1 MDRIYKYNPNIS
13 YNPNGG
19 RYLQL
24 ITAKNL
30 YIQNITVAENDGHS
44 DSFHVKFP
52 NVFTNYPLGAVRVED
67 QKFKDWD
74 HYKFTIWQLQ
84 LNFVVFCASSAC
96 GVSVEHLNAKEP
108 MIRSIYRFHVYYHIR
123 RILKILEIPLPYE
136 NSFNQYNNPY
146 NHEKFIGI
154 CSEYG
159 VSNDLTKW
167 RKQKYFSTWQS
178 RAWETGKPG
187 MSNINEN
194 SFSRWI
200 IEKSDGLTML
210 GLQKLS
216 GSVRHDA
223 YLILTSQTSTRGPI
237 VGIESRNLDAQ
248 HTFLNTFENIVN
260 RRVNISEDIRRFQK
274 TLQYAR
280 SKVDYV
286 IGEFIYM
293 LPSNMNLQIEKVKD
307 YNNKILISSP
317 SFKIGTNLK
326 INLDGEQVKLKDKP
340 DVKSKE
346 VEMVKTEPD
355 VKPKVI
361 TKPDI
366 KSNKEH
372 KQDVKP
378 NIELKHDVML
388 ITTKPDTNKITY
400 EEEKVALYWELQL
413 YLQYGGCS
421 SDLRSICLCHEICV
435 YQDSNTCDKCPQI
448 LRQPTNCFLCSIQDP

>member
-1 MDRIYKYNPNIS
+1 MNRIYKYNSNVS
-13 YNPNGG
+13 YEPNGG

-24 ITAKNL
+24 ITAKDL
-30 YIQNITVAENDGHS
+30 YIQNITVAEHDGGHS
-44 DSFHVKFP
+44 DNFQVKFP

-67 QKFKDWD
+67 QRFKDWD
-74 HYKFTIWQLQ
+74 HYKFNIWQSQ

-167 RKQKYFSTWQS
+167 RNRKYFSTWQS
-178 RAWETGKPG
+178 RGWETGKPG
-187 MSNINEN
+187 MSHINEN

-200 IEKSDGLTML
+200 IEKSDGLTTL
-210 GLQKLS
+210 GLQKIS
-216 GSVRHDA
+216 ESVRDYA

-237 VGIESRNLDAQ
+237 VGHEARNLDAQ
-248 HTFLNTFENIVN
+248 RTFLNTFENIVN
-260 RRVNISEDIRRFQK
+260 RRVNIPEDIRRFQK

-280 SKVDYV
+280 SKVDYA

-293 LPSNMNLQIEKVKD
+293 LPSDMNLKIGGNIRG
-307 YNNKILISSP
+307 YNNKILVSLP
-317 SFKIGTNLK
+317 SFNIGTNLK
-326 INLDGEQVKLKDKP
+326 VNLDDDDTKVAKTDKLDVKHKVKDKP
-340 DVKSKE
+340 DIKPK
-346 VEMVKTEPD
+346 KGDKQD
-355 VKPKVI
+355 VKPVI
-361 TKPDI
+361 KP
-366 KSNKEH
+366 NKEH

-378 NIELKHDVML
+378 NRPDIKQN
-388 ITTKPDTNKITY
+388 IKISRSKPDTNKITY
-400 EEEKVALYWELQL
+400 EEEKVALVLGITSVFTVWWMF
-413 YLQYGGCS
+413 
-421 SDLRSICLCHEICV
+421 
-435 YQDSNTCDKCPQI
+435 K
-448 LRQPTNCFLCSIQDP
+448 

>member
-1 MDRIYKYNPNIS
+1 MDRIYKYNSDAS
-13 YNPNGG
+13 YKPNGG
-19 RYLQL
+19 TYLQL
-24 ITAKNL
+24 ITAKDL

-44 DSFHVKFP
+44 DSFQVKFP

-74 HYKFTIWQLQ
+74 HYKFTIWQSQ

-123 RILKILEIPLPYE
+123 RILKILEIPLPNE

-167 RKQKYFSTWQS
+167 RNQKYFSTWQS
-178 RAWETGKPG
+178 KAWETSKPG
-187 MSNINEN
+187 MSYINEN

-200 IEKSDGLTML
+200 IEKSDGLTTL

-216 GSVRHDA
+216 ESVRDYA
-223 YLILTSQTSTRGPI
+223 YLILTSQTSTRGQI
-237 VGIESRNLDAQ
+237 VGHEARNLDAQ
-248 HTFLNTFENIVN
+248 RTFLNTFENIVN
-260 RRVNISEDIRRFQK
+260 RRVNIPEDIRRFQK

-280 SKVDYV
+280 SKVDYA
-286 IGEFIYM
+286 IGEFVYM
-293 LPSNMNLQIEKVKD
+293 LPSDMNLRIGNVRN

-317 SFKIGTNLK
+317 SLNIGTNLK
-326 INLDGEQVKLKDKP
+326 VNLDDDDTKVADVKHKVKDKP
-340 DVKSKE
+340 DI
-346 VEMVKTEPD
+346 
-355 VKPKVI
+355 KP
-361 TKPDI
+361 
-366 KSNKEH
+366 NKEH

-378 NIELKHDVML
+378 YRPDIKQNIE
-388 ITTKPDTNKITY
+388 ISRSKPDTIEITY
-400 EEEKVALYWELQL
+400 EEEKVALVLGTTAVFTVWWMF
-413 YLQYGGCS
+413 
-421 SDLRSICLCHEICV
+421 
-435 YQDSNTCDKCPQI
+435 K
-448 LRQPTNCFLCSIQDP
+448 

>member
-1 MDRIYKYNPNIS
+1 MDRIYKYNSDAS
-13 YNPNGG
+13 YKPNGG
-19 RYLQL
+19 TYLQL
-24 ITAKNL
+24 ITAKDL
-30 YIQNITVAENDGHS
+30 YIQNITVAEHDGGHS
-44 DSFHVKFP
+44 DNFQVKFP

-74 HYKFTIWQLQ
+74 HYKFNIWQSQ
-84 LNFVVFCASSAC
+84 LNFAVFCASSAC

-136 NSFNQYNNPY
+136 NSFNQYNNSY

-159 VSNDLTKW
+159 VSNNLTKW
-167 RKQKYFSTWQS
+167 RNQKYFSTWQS
-178 RAWETGKPG
+178 RAWETNKPG
-187 MSNINEN
+187 MSYINEN

-200 IEKSDGLTML
+200 IEKSDGLTTL
-210 GLQKLS
+210 GLQKIS
-216 GSVRHDA
+216 ESVRDYA

-237 VGIESRNLDAQ
+237 VGHEARNLDAQ
-248 HTFLNTFENIVN
+248 RTFLNTFENIVN
-260 RRVNISEDIRRFQK
+260 RRVNIPEDIRRFQK

-280 SKVDYV
+280 SKVDYA

-293 LPSNMNLQIEKVKD
+293 LPSDMNLRIGNVRN

-326 INLDGEQVKLKDKP
+326 INLLSSENQRLNV

-346 VEMVKTEPD
+346 VKTEPD
-355 VKPKVI
+355 VKSKVI
-361 TKPDI
+361 TKP
-366 KSNKEH
+366 NKEQ

-378 NIELKHDVML
+378 NIKFDRESNQDVK
-388 ITTKPDTNKITY
+388 KPDLLSVEKRSKLNDKITY
-400 EEEKVALYWELQL
+400 EEEKVALVLGITSVFTVWWMF
-413 YLQYGGCS
+413 
-421 SDLRSICLCHEICV
+421 
-435 YQDSNTCDKCPQI
+435 K
-448 LRQPTNCFLCSIQDP
+448 

>member
-1 MDRIYKYNPNIS
+1 MDRIYKYNPDAS
-13 YNPNGG
+13 YKPNGG

-24 ITAKNL
+24 IATEDL
-30 YIQNITVAENDGHS
+30 YIQNVTVAENDGHS
-44 DSFHVKFP
+44 DSFQVKFP
-52 NVFTNYPLGAVRVED
+52 NIFTNYPLGAVRVEA
-67 QKFKDWD
+67 QRFKDWD
-74 HYKFTIWQLQ
+74 HYKFTIWQSQ

-123 RILKILEIPLPYE
+123 RILKILEIPLPCE

-167 RKQKYFSTWQS
+167 RNQKYLSTWQS

-187 MSNINEN
+187 MSYINEN

-200 IEKSDGLTML
+200 IEKSDGLTTL

-216 GSVRHDA
+216 ESVRDYA

-237 VGIESRNLDAQ
+237 VGHEARNLDAQ
-248 HTFLNTFENIVN
+248 RTFLNTFENIVN
-260 RRVNISEDIRRFQK
+260 RRVNIPEDIRRFQK

-286 IGEFIYM
+286 IGEFMYM
-293 LPSNMNLQIEKVKD
+293 LPSNMNLRIGKIKN
-307 YNNKILISSP
+307 YNNKILIPSP

-326 INLDGEQVKLKDKP
+326 INL

-361 TKPDI
+361 TKPNI
-366 KSNKEH
+366 EPNKEH

-378 NIELKHDVML
+378 NIMFDRESNQDVK
-388 ITTKPDTNKITY
+388 KPDTNKITY
-400 EEEKVALYWELQL
+400 EEEKVAL
-413 YLQYGGCS
+413 
-421 SDLRSICLCHEICV
+421 
-435 YQDSNTCDKCPQI
+435 I
-448 LRQPTNCFLCSIQDP
+448 LGTTAVFTVWWMLK

>member
-1 MDRIYKYNPNIS
+1 MDRIYKYNSGAS
-13 YNPNGG
+13 YKPNGG
-19 RYLQL
+19 TYLQL
-24 ITAKNL
+24 ITAKDL
-30 YIQNITVAENDGHS
+30 YIQNVTVAEHDGGHS
-44 DSFHVKFP
+44 DSFQVKFP

-74 HYKFTIWQLQ
+74 HYKFTIWQSQ
-84 LNFVVFCASSAC
+84 LNFAVFCASSAC
-96 GVSVEHLNAKEP
+96 GVSVEHLNANEP

-167 RKQKYFSTWQS
+167 RNQKYFSTWQS

-187 MSNINEN
+187 MSYINEN

-200 IEKSDGLTML
+200 IEKSDGLTTL
-210 GLQKLS
+210 GLQKIS
-216 GSVRHDA
+216 ESVRDYA

-237 VGIESRNLDAQ
+237 VGHEARNLDAQ
-248 HTFLNTFENIVN
+248 RTFLNTFENIVN
-260 RRVNISEDIRRFQK
+260 RRVNIPEDIRRFQK

-280 SKVDYV
+280 SKVDYA

-293 LPSNMNLQIEKVKD
+293 LPSDMNLRIGNVRN

-317 SFKIGTNLK
+317 SFKIGTNVK
-326 INLDGEQVKLKDKP
+326 VNLLSSENRRLNN

-346 VEMVKTEPD
+346 VKTEP
-355 VKPKVI
+355 KVI
-361 TKPDI
+361 IKPNTKP
-366 KSNKEH
+366 NKEH

-378 NIELKHDVML
+378 NIKFEQDVK
-388 ITTKPDTNKITY
+388 KPDTNEITY
-400 EEEKVALYWELQL
+400 EEEKVAL
-413 YLQYGGCS
+413 
-421 SDLRSICLCHEICV
+421 
-435 YQDSNTCDKCPQI
+435 I
-448 LRQPTNCFLCSIQDP
+448 LGTTAVFTVCWMFK